1 MKIALTGASGH
12 IGANLCRQLI
22 EDNHKVTV
30 LANQFTDS
38 IEGLNVQIVHGNL
51 LDKAA
56 LNQLVDG
63 EDIVIHLAATISI
76 NGEKA
81 NLNETNVLG
90 TKNVLETVKA
100 SNVKRLIHFSSIHAY
115 IHEPLNQPLDES
127 RPLAINDTISYNKSK
142 ALSHEMVLDAVS
154 EGLDA
159 VIISPTSVMGPN
171 DFKPSLIGQAIIQL
185 YKGKI
190 PALIPGGY
198 DWVDVRDVV
207 QGTIQSFEHGKTGES
222 YLLSGHYAS
231 LADLYKKLNLIKGST
246 KKLPVLPFWLA
257 EIGVPFLKGWALM
270 TGSKP
275 LYTKESVEI
284 LKSSHN
290 NISSEKASRELA
302 YSSRPFIETL
312 EDTVLWFKEKDYL

>member
-1 MKIALTGASGH
+1 M
-12 IGANLCRQLI
+12 
-22 EDNHKVTV
+22 
-30 LANQFTDS
+30 
-38 IEGLNVQIVHGNL
+38 
-51 LDKAA
+51 
-56 LNQLVDG
+56 
-63 EDIVIHLAATISI
+63 
-76 NGEKA
+76 
-81 NLNETNVLG
+81 LG
-90 TKNVLETVKA
+90 TKNVLDVIKT

-115 IHEPLNQPLDES
+115 VHEPMDQPLDER
-127 RPLAINDTISYNKSK
+127 RPLAINDTIRYNKSK
-142 ALSHEMVLDAVS
+142 ALSHQMVLDDVKD
-154 EGLDA
+154 GLDA

-171 DFKPSLIGQAIIQL
+171 DFKPSLVGQAIIQL

-231 LADLYKKLNLIKGST
+231 LADLFKKLCLIKDST
-246 KKLPVLPFWLA
+246 KKLPILPFWLA
-257 EIGVPFLKGWALM
+257 EIGVPFLRGWARM

-284 LKSSHN
+284 LKSSHK
-290 NISSEKASRELA
+290 NISSEKAKREFA

-312 EDTVLWFKEKDYL
+312 EDTVSWFKEKDYL